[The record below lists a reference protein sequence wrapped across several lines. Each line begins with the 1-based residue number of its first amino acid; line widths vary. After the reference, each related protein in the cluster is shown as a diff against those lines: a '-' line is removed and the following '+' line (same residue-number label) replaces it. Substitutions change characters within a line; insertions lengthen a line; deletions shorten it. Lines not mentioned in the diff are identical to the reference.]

1 MDCLEVVQ
9 DQEDDVAERKI
20 LAIIK
25 CKKDRAFWRRLNYA
39 LGKHVHGRS
48 VRAVQVE
55 DGAGGVLD
63 FDTEEAVQDAIFN
76 KVHRK
81 RYNLAEEAPICQGT
95 LCGQFGYMATS
106 PTA

>member
-1 MDCLEVVQ
+1 MNCLEEAQ
-9 DQEDDVAERKI
+9 DREDDAAERKI

-25 CKKDRAFWRRLNYA
+25 REKYRAVWRWLNYA
-39 LGKHVHGRS
+39 LGKHIRGRS

-55 DGAGGVLD
+55 DGAGGLRD

-76 KVHRK
+76 EVHRK
-81 RYNLAEEAPICQGT
+81 RCNLAEEAPICQGT
-95 LCGQFGYMATS
+95 LCGQFGYTATS